1 MAILARSR
9 PPVSPRNLERR
20 RARGAVLPAYSGGAV
35 GGGQAL
41 LALVAGW
48 RLPLAVLAGVAVLA
62 GPVPLLQA
70 FPPAPF
76 STVYGDVRDQYGA
89 LIPADGAAVVVYKDG
104 KEIMRQSLV
113 AAEGTDFNYQ
123 LRLRIDML
131 RASTTTYSSVALTS
145 GTVYTL
151 AVSIGSQLYYPIEM
165 ATPPLVGSA
174 SARRR
179 LNLTLGVDSDGDG
192 LPDAWEEA
200 QLYHGSYLPGADGWD
215 LSLIDKNGDLDKDG
229 VSNYTEYVAGTYAT
243 DSSSVLSVSI
253 KEKLATSA
261 RLEFYAFYGKS
272 YTLESTTDLK
282 TWAAV
287 PFSLSDPAAPDAAAA
302 QSSLTST
309 VTEVISIYADAAAQ
323 STYYRLIAR

>member
-1 MAILARSR
+1 MT
-9 PPVSPRNLERR
+9 
-20 RARGAVLPAYSGGAV
+20 
-35 GGGQAL
+35 
-41 LALVAGW
+41 
-48 RLPLAVLAGVAVLA
+48 
-62 GPVPLLQA
+62 PLLRIAAALIASSLSLRA
-70 FPPAPF
+70 FPPAPYY
-76 STVYGDVRDQYGA
+76 TVYGNVRDQYGI
-89 LIPADGAAVVVYKDG
+89 LIPADGAAVVVYKSG
-104 KEIMRQSLV
+104 KELMRQALV

-131 RASTTTYSSVALTS
+131 RSTTTTYSSVALTS
-145 GTVYTL
+145 GTIYTL

-165 ATPPLVGSA
+165 ATSPVIGSA
-174 SARRR
+174 SVRRR

-200 QLYHGSYLPGADGWD
+200 QLYHGGHLPGDNGWD
-215 LSLIDKNGDLDKDG
+215 LSLIDQNGDFDKDG
-229 VSNYTEYVAGTYAT
+229 VSNGTEYVAGTYAM
-243 DSSSVLSVSI
+243 DSSSVLSLSI

-287 PFSLSDPAAPDAAAA
+287 PFSLTDPAAPNAAAA

-309 VTEVISIYADAAAQ
+309 VSAVISIYADASAQ

>member
-1 MAILARSR
+1 VIVQETQAEFIHTNSMKIPSALVQLAMAILTLTVFFAST
-9 PPVSPRNLERR
+9 L
-20 RARGAVLPAYSGGAV
+20 GLH
-35 GGGQAL
+35 
-41 LALVAGW
+41 
-48 RLPLAVLAGVAVLA
+48 
-62 GPVPLLQA
+62 A
-70 FPPAPF
+70 FPPAPYY
-76 STVYGDVRDQYGA
+76 TIYGDVRDQYGV

-104 KEIMRQSLV
+104 KELMRQALV
-113 AAEGTDFNYQ
+113 AAEGTNFNYQ

-131 RASTTTYSSVALTS
+131 RSTTTSYSSVALTS
-145 GTVYTL
+145 GTVYTV

-165 ATPPLVGSA
+165 ATAPVIGSA

-200 QLYHGSYLPGADGWD
+200 QLYHGGHLPGDNGWD
-215 LSLIDKNGDLDKDG
+215 LSLIDRNGDFDKDG
-229 VSNYTEYVAGTYAT
+229 VGNGIEYVSGTYAT
-243 DSSSVLSVSI
+243 DSTSVLSLSI

-282 TWAAV
+282 IWTPV
-287 PFSLSDPAAPDAAAA
+287 PFSAALDAAA

-309 VTEVISIYADAAAQ
+309 VTAVISIYADASAQ
-323 STYYRLIAR
+323 ATYYRLIAR

>member
-1 MAILARSR
+1 M
-9 PPVSPRNLERR
+9 
-20 RARGAVLPAYSGGAV
+20 VLFACGFCLSS
-35 GGGQAL
+35 L
-41 LALVAGW
+41 TL
-48 RLPLAVLAGVAVLA
+48 R
-62 GPVPLLQA
+62 A
-70 FPPAPF
+70 FPPAPYY
-76 STVYGDVRDQYGA
+76 TVFGDVRDQYGV
-89 LIPADGAAVVVYKDG
+89 LIPAEGAAVIVYKG
-104 KEIMRQSLV
+104 GNEIMRQSLV

-165 ATPPLVGSA
+165 ATAPVIGNA
-174 SARRR
+174 SVRRR
-179 LNLTLGVDSDGDG
+179 LNLTLGVDADGDG

-200 QLYHGSYLPGADGWD
+200 QLYHGGYLPGDDGWD
-215 LSLIDKNGDLDKDG
+215 LSLIDREGDFDRDG
-229 VSNYTEYVAGTYAT
+229 VSNWSEYLAGTYAM
-243 DSSSVLSVSI
+243 DSDSVLSLSI

-272 YTLESTTDLK
+272 YKLESTTDLK
-282 TWAAV
+282 TWTAV
-287 PFSLSDPAAPDAAAA
+287 PFSLGDPAAPDAAAA

-309 VTEVISIYADAAAQ
+309 VTAVISIYAEASAP

>member
-1 MAILARSR
+1 MIG
-9 PPVSPRNLERR
+9 LEKI
-20 RARGAVLPAYSGGAV
+20 AAV
-35 GGGQAL
+35 GGAGL
-41 LALVAGW
+41 RSLKLAITSV
-48 RLPLAVLAGVAVLA
+48 AGVALLPAAFLA
-62 GPVPLLQA
+62 SSLSLWA
-70 FPPAPF
+70 FPPAPYY
-76 STVYGDVRDQYGA
+76 TIYGDVRDQYGI

-104 KEIMRQSLV
+104 KEVMRQELM
-113 AAEGTDFNYQ
+113 AFQGADFNYQ

-131 RASTTTYSSVALTS
+131 RSSTTSYSSVALTS
-145 GTVYTL
+145 GTIYTL

-165 ATPPLVGSA
+165 ATAPTIGSA
-174 SARRR
+174 STRRR

-200 QLYHGSYLPGADGWD
+200 QLYQGGYLPGDNGWD
-215 LSLIDKNGDLDKDG
+215 LALIDKNGDFDKDG

-243 DSSSVLSVSI
+243 DSSSVLSLSI

-272 YTLESTTDLK
+272 YNLESSTDLK

-287 PFSLSDPAAPDAAAA
+287 PFSTGDPAAPDAAAA

-309 VTEVISIYADAAAQ
+309 VTDVISIYADASAQ

>member
-1 MAILARSR
+1 VLVSVTRRSPCR
-9 PPVSPRNLERR
+9 DGSKPLF
-20 RARGAVLPAYSGGAV
+20 PALFSMT
-35 GGGQAL
+35 
-41 LALVAGW
+41 
-48 RLPLAVLAGVAVLA
+48 
-62 GPVPLLQA
+62 PLLRIAAALIASSLSLRA
-70 FPPAPF
+70 FPPAPYY
-76 STVYGDVRDQYGA
+76 TVYGNVRDQYGI
-89 LIPADGAAVVVYKDG
+89 LIPADGAAVVVYKSG
-104 KEIMRQSLV
+104 KELMRQALV

-131 RASTTTYSSVALTS
+131 RSTTTTYSSVALTS
-145 GTVYTL
+145 GTIYTL

-165 ATPPLVGSA
+165 ATSPVIGSA
-174 SARRR
+174 SVRRR

-200 QLYHGSYLPGADGWD
+200 QLYHGGHLPGDNGWD
-215 LSLIDKNGDLDKDG
+215 LSLIDQNGDFDKDG
-229 VSNYTEYVAGTYAT
+229 VSNGTEYVAGTYAM
-243 DSSSVLSVSI
+243 DSSSVLSLSI

-287 PFSLSDPAAPDAAAA
+287 PFSLTDPAAPNAAAA

-309 VTEVISIYADAAAQ
+309 VSAVISIYADASAQ

>member
-1 MAILARSR
+1 
-9 PPVSPRNLERR
+9 
-20 RARGAVLPAYSGGAV
+20 
-35 GGGQAL
+35 
-41 LALVAGW
+41 
-48 RLPLAVLAGVAVLA
+48 
-62 GPVPLLQA
+62 
-70 FPPAPF
+70 
-76 STVYGDVRDQYGA
+76 
-89 LIPADGAAVVVYKDG
+89 
-104 KEIMRQSLV
+104 
-113 AAEGTDFNYQ
+113 
-123 LRLRIDML
+123 ML
-131 RASTTTYSSVALTS
+131 RSTTTSYSSVALTS
-145 GTVYTL
+145 GTIYTL

-165 ATPPLVGSA
+165 ATSPVIGSA

-200 QLYHGSYLPGADGWD
+200 QLYHGGQTPGDNGWD
-215 LSLIDKNGDLDKDG
+215 LSLIDKNGDFDKDG

-243 DSSSVLSVSI
+243 DRSSVLSLSI

-282 TWAAV
+282 TWAST
-287 PFSLSDPAAPDAAAA
+287 PFSLTDPAAPDAAAA

-309 VTEVISIYADAAAQ
+309 VTEVISIYADASAQ

>member
-1 MAILARSR
+1 MT
-9 PPVSPRNLERR
+9 
-20 RARGAVLPAYSGGAV
+20 
-35 GGGQAL
+35 
-41 LALVAGW
+41 
-48 RLPLAVLAGVAVLA
+48 
-62 GPVPLLQA
+62 PLLRIAAALIASSLSLRA
-70 FPPAPF
+70 FPPAPYY
-76 STVYGDVRDQYGA
+76 TVYGDVRDQYGI
-89 LIPADGAAVVVYKDG
+89 LIPADGAAVVVYKSG
-104 KEIMRQSLV
+104 KELMRQELV
-113 AAEGTDFNYQ
+113 ASAGTDFNYQ

-131 RASTTTYSSVALTS
+131 RSTTTSYSSVALTS
-145 GTVYTL
+145 GTIYTL

-165 ATPPLVGSA
+165 ATSPVIGSA

-200 QLYHGSYLPGADGWD
+200 QLYHGGQTPGDNGWD
-215 LSLIDKNGDLDKDG
+215 LSLIDKNGDFDKDG

-243 DSSSVLSVSI
+243 DRSSVLSLSI

-282 TWAAV
+282 TWAST
-287 PFSLSDPAAPDAAAA
+287 PFSLTDPAAPDAAAA

-309 VTEVISIYADAAAQ
+309 VTEVISIYADASAQ

>member
-1 MAILARSR
+1 M
-9 PPVSPRNLERR
+9 
-20 RARGAVLPAYSGGAV
+20 
-35 GGGQAL
+35 
-41 LALVAGW
+41 
-48 RLPLAVLAGVAVLA
+48 LA

-70 FPPAPF
+70 FPPAPY
-76 STVYGDVRDQYGA
+76 STVFGDVRDQYGA

-165 ATPPLVGSA
+165 ATPPVVGSA

-229 VSNYTEYVAGTYAT
+229 MSNYTEYVAGTYAT
-243 DSSSVLSVSI
+243 DRSSVLSVSI

-261 RLEFYAFYGKS
+261 RLEFYAFYGRS

-282 TWAAV
+282 TWTAV

-309 VTEVISIYADAAAQ
+309 VTAVVSIYADASTQA
-323 STYYRLIAR
+323 TYYRLIAR

>member
-1 MAILARSR
+1 MT
-9 PPVSPRNLERR
+9 
-20 RARGAVLPAYSGGAV
+20 
-35 GGGQAL
+35 
-41 LALVAGW
+41 
-48 RLPLAVLAGVAVLA
+48 
-62 GPVPLLQA
+62 PLLRIAAALIASSLSLRA
-70 FPPAPF
+70 FPPAPYY
-76 STVYGDVRDQYGA
+76 TVYGDVRDQYGI
-89 LIPADGAAVVVYKDG
+89 LIPADGAAVVVYKSG
-104 KEIMRQSLV
+104 KELMRQELV
-113 AAEGTDFNYQ
+113 ASAGTDFNYQ

-131 RASTTTYSSVALTS
+131 RSTTTSYSSVALTS
-145 GTVYTL
+145 GTIYTL

-165 ATPPLVGSA
+165 ATSPVIGSA

-200 QLYHGSYLPGADGWD
+200 QLYHGGQTPGDNGWD
-215 LSLIDKNGDLDKDG
+215 LSLIDKNGDFDKDG

-243 DSSSVLSVSI
+243 DRSSVLSLSI

-282 TWAAV
+282 TWSST
-287 PFSLSDPAAPDAAAA
+287 PFSLTDPAAPDAAAA

-309 VTEVISIYADAAAQ
+309 VTEVISIYADASAQ